1 MRIVCMYD
9 ADWDQENV
17 MGILQMGLREA
28 GEFLQRN
35 ESQIAHLKLDAKFW
49 EVEGPGWSWLL
60 SGDRECFD
68 ESDEND
74 ISRQSWATRRQFPRD
89 PSWVTDRGHQDPD
102 FSLSGIILT

>member
-1 MRIVCMYD
+1 VKKHMRRFHMRIVCMYD

-49 EVEGPGWSWLL
+49 EVEGPGVELAPEW
-60 SGDRECFD
+60 R
-68 ESDEND
+68 
-74 ISRQSWATRRQFPRD
+74 P
-89 PSWVTDRGHQDPD
+89 
-102 FSLSGIILT
+102 